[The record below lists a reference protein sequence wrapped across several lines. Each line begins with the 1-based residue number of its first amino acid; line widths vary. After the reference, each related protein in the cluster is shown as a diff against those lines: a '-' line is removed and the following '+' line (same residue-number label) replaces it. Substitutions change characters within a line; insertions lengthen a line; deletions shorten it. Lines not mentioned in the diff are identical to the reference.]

1 MLTTTATELSRLML
15 CMGSRN
21 MRSPLPQGGNVDD
34 RTEGN
39 AAHWLAEQSDPAACV
54 GKPCP
59 KNGHIIT
66 EDMLEHVMTY
76 LDALDPDGAMEV
88 ETSWTGASYEVRGRA
103 DHVCFDPLAT
113 RPVDRTG
120 SAAMAYSLLTVD
132 DFKYGWGIV
141 EPARNWTLLSHAI
154 GWCIRNNTRPDV
166 IRLRIHQPRPYH
178 ADGPTREWTCSYDE
192 LMGFYSQIDAQ
203 LSNPVDTLNSGLEQ
217 CAKCHARYDCPAFDR
232 ATYNAIDV
240 SLEPFDDTKPNSV
253 MAQEYALFQR
263 AEKML
268 KIARE
273 AREEL
278 MTHRIKE
285 GQTFTGFALEKR
297 LGQRKFK
304 PGLTGKALSAALG
317 VDLVKDG
324 LVTPAE
330 AERRGVPEEVIAALV
345 DRPTLPSKLKSID
358 VDAKA
363 RAAFGNK

>member
-21 MRSPLPQGGNVDD
+21 MPSPLPQGGNRDQ
-34 RTEGN
+34 REEGN
-39 AAHWLAEQSDPAACV
+39 AAHWLAEQPDPAACV

-76 LDALDPDGAMEV
+76 LDALEPGGAMEV
-88 ETSWTGASYEVRGRA
+88 ETSWAGASYEVRGRA
-103 DHVCFDPLAT
+103 DHV
-113 RPVDRTG
+113 G
-120 SAAMAYSLLTVD
+120 YAADGHHAGGMSLSMLTVD

-192 LMGFYSQIDAQ
+192 LMGFYSQIDAH
-203 LSNPVDTLNSGLEQ
+203 LSNPVDTLNSGLQQ

-232 ATYNAIDV
+232 AIYNAIDV
-240 SLEPFDDTKPNSV
+240 SLEPFDDTKPNNV
-253 MAQEYALFQR
+253 MAQEYALFER

-285 GQTFTGFALEKR
+285 GQTFAGFALEKR

-330 AERRGVPEEVIAALV
+330 AERRGVSEEVIAALV
-345 DRPTLPSKLKSID
+345 DRPTLPSKLKAID

-363 RAAFGNK
+363 RAAFGDK

>member
-21 MRSPLPQGGNVDD
+21 MPSPLPQGGNRDQRD
-34 RTEGN
+34 EGN
-39 AAHWLAEQSDPAACV
+39 AAHWLAEQPDPAACV

-76 LDALDPDGAMEV
+76 LDALDPGGAMEV
-88 ETSWTGASYEVRGRA
+88 ETSWAGASYEVRGRA
-103 DHVCFDPLAT
+103 DHVSYEAAGVAPPLSEI
-113 RPVDRTG
+113 RPH
-120 SAAMAYSLLTVD
+120 SILTVD

-141 EPARNWTLLSHAI
+141 EPTRNWTLLSHAI

-192 LMGFYSQIDAQ
+192 LMGFYTQIDAR
-203 LSNPVDTLNSGLEQ
+203 LSNPDDTLNSGLEQ

-268 KIARE
+268 EIART

-304 PGLTGKALSAALG
+304 PGLTGKVLSVALG

-363 RAAFGNK
+363 RAAFGEQ

>member
-21 MRSPLPQGGNVDD
+21 MPSPLPQGGNADD
-34 RTEGN
+34 RNEGN
-39 AAHWLAEQSDPAACV
+39 AAHWLAEQPDPAACV

-88 ETSWTGASYEVRGRA
+88 ETSWAGASYEVRGRA
-103 DHVCFDPLAT
+103 DHVAFTDTGVDPT
-113 RPVDRTG
+113 
-120 SAAMAYSLLTVD
+120 MLTVD

-285 GQTFTGFALEKR
+285 GQTFAGFALEKR

-358 VDAKA
+358 VEAKA
-363 RAAFGNK
+363 RAAFGEQ